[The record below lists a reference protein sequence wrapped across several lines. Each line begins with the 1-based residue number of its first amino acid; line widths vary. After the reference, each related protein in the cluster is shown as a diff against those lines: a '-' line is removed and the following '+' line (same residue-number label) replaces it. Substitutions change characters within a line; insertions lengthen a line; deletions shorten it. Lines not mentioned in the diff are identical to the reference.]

1 MRIFVAIL
9 GRMRLCL
16 PHKYENNVFVG
27 IHGERER
34 EKAQAFTTK
43 RFVIINVTKHEV
55 HNKYHGISGE
65 KF

>member
-1 MRIFVAIL
+1 MKI
-9 GRMRLCL
+9 MCSSE
-16 PHKYENNVFVG
+16 YT
-27 IHGERER
+27 ERER